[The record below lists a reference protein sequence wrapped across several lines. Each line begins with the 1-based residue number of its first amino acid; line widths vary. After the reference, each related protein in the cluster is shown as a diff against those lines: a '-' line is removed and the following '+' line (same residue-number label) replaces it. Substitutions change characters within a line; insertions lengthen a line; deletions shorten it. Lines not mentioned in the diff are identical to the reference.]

1 MTGLEVV
8 TLATVPRPLEG
19 DVLLGILGKQEGKW
33 TFVLAGLEDCAHIQE
48 LARLPVEFDYRTAP
62 IPEDGGGG
70 SLAKNNGVKRA
81 WYASRDEWTFV
92 HYDGY
97 SVRQVTASRVT
108 TGSQVSDAA
117 PSVESDAAATEV
129 NDSGAND
136 AAASEVAFSRA
147 QWRLVHYDHRSRA
160 TRRHG
165 DSFEMNEEMNV
176 KTSRTATNWCV
187 LACASL

>member
-147 QWRLVHYDHRSRA
+147 QWRLESTTTIVHEQRED
-160 TRRHG
+160 
-165 DSFEMNEEMNV
+165 
-176 KTSRTATNWCV
+176 TAIV
-187 LACASL
+187 SK